1 MKAQI
6 ILAAKSFKNNNPH
19 TSLNLETCRFK
30 RLKELLNEP
39 DVFIGDVGYAVKT
52 VSWTGPDPKIKKG
65 EKIKGGLVIVSVN
78 IIDE

>member
-6 ILAAKSFKNNNPH
+6 ILAAKSFKHNNPH

-39 DVFIGDVGYAVKT
+39 DVFIRRVDSSTIPLKVFYYA
-52 VSWTGPDPKIKKG
+52 
-65 EKIKGGLVIVSVN
+65 
-78 IIDE
+78 